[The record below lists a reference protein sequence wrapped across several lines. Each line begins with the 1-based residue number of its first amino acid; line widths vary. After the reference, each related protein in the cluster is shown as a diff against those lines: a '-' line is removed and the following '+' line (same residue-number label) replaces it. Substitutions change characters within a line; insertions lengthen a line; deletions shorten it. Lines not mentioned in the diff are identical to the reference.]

1 MTSPRRNALKLVV
14 VDRDGT
20 LNVYRKGYIKGP
32 QEWEPIPGAMEALG
46 LLARAGWHVVVAS
59 NQPALGRGVMDMAS
73 LNEIHEVMHR
83 QVQAHGGRIDAVF
96 FCPHSAEE
104 SCSCRKPESGMFLEI
119 AERYGVELSSIHAV
133 GDALRDVR
141 AASAAGCM
149 VHLVCTGE
157 GEIWRDQPLDPAF
170 PPHTRVHDDFLGFA
184 KTLLQE
190 EEAAQAAQSASDQAS
205 LTP

>member
-1 MTSPRRNALKLVV
+1 MAPRRAPLKLIV

-32 QEWEPIPGAMEALG
+32 EEWEPIPGAMEALG

-73 LNEIHEVMHR
+73 RNQIQEVMHR
-83 QVQAHGGRIDAVF
+83 QGQAHGGRIDAVF
-96 FCPHSAEE
+96 FCPHSLEE
-104 SCSCRKPESGMFLEI
+104 ACSCRKPESGMFLEI

-133 GDALRDVR
+133 GDALRDVQ

-170 PPHTRVHDDFLGFA
+170 PPHTRVHSDFLDFA
-184 KTLLQE
+184 RTLLLE
-190 EEAAQAAQSASDQAS
+190 EEAAQAEVAAGSPAG